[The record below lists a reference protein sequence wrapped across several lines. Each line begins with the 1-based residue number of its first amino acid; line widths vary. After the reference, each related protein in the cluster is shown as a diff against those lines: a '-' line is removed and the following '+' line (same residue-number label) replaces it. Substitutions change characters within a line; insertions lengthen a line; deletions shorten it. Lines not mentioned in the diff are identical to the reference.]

1 MIYVLL
7 FNGSSTGFERRS
19 DDFLDRSM
27 SGKER
32 GVHHYNSM
40 TERVREVLLRLNGG
54 EMLLKSD
61 GKMIPVNTAKGGD
74 GARIRMT

>member
-1 MIYVLL
+1 MIYDLL

-32 GVHHYNSM
+32 GVHHYNRM
-40 TERVREVLLRLNGG
+40 TERVREA
-54 EMLLKSD
+54 SS
-61 GKMIPVNTAKGGD
+61 TAS
-74 GARIRMT
+74 